1 MTLIAAFAVALVS
14 AQAAAPESLTV
25 ISWGGAYTRS
35 QVEAYMKPTTFENL
49 LNAVQNGFQWWSD
62 NQARMDSRF
71 TRRGWPE
78 TEPVLARAFANRHHP
93 PDLRHRAR
101 SDGRISPFLIR

>member
-1 MTLIAAFAVALVS
+1 
-14 AQAAAPESLTV
+14 
-25 ISWGGAYTRS
+25 
-35 QVEAYMKPTTFENL
+35 MKPTTFENL

-78 TEPVLARAFANRHHP
+78 TERPCWRAPSRTATPLQTSVIAPVATAEYHP
-93 PDLRHRAR
+93 
-101 SDGRISPFLIR
+101 F